1 MNNSIIVKHYILYY
15 IGDIAESVTDFMAAD
30 ITSTTITLSWS
41 PPTALVPISYEI
53 DHRCRRLCESSLGNV
68 ERDEAVTSPHQST
81 GITPYTQCGFNLIG
95 VYGAE
100 IDYLTTNYLATT
112 SFAGKVLLIF
122 FYCIIIHTA
131 PTASVSN
138 ITFSSVESVSM
149 NVSWGEVPCNGR
161 NGPITGYYLIYTNIT
176 SNTSYT
182 VNITGGN
189 NRMYTLTGLIPYTNY
204 TVSIIPYNYD
214 MTGPARQAIQL
225 TPRK

>member
-1 MNNSIIVKHYILYY
+1 MHYL
-15 IGDIAESVTDFMAAD
+15 GDLTHSVTDFMATD

-53 DHRCRRLCESSLGNV
+53 TRQCRILSCESSLGSPKN
-68 ERDEAVTSPHQST
+68 DLSVTSPHQST
-81 GITPYTQCGFNLIG
+81 DITPYTQCLFNLIG
-95 VYGAE
+95 HYGA
-100 IDYLTTNYLATT
+100 DYAHLTIIYFATT
-112 SFAGKVLLIF
+112 LFTGKVLFLYLLLF
-122 FYCIIIHTA
+122 IHTG

-149 NVSWGEVPCNGR
+149 IVSWNEVPCNGR
-161 NGPITGYYLIYTNIT
+161 NGPITGYYLTYTNIN

-225 TPRK
+225 TDESSKPMRY

>member
-1 MNNSIIVKHYILYY
+1 
-15 IGDIAESVTDFMAAD
+15 MATD

-53 DHRCRRLCESSLGNV
+53 DRRCRRLCESSLGST
-68 ERDEAVTSPHQST
+68 ERNEAVTSPHQST
-81 GITPYTQCGFNLIG
+81 DTTPYTQCGFSLIG
-95 VYGAE
+95 VYGAKTV
-100 IDYLTTNYLATT
+100 YLTTNYSATT
-112 SFAGKVLLIF
+112 PLAGRYYLYSFIALFIL
-122 FYCIIIHTA
+122 TA
-131 PTASVSN
+131 PTTSVNN

-149 NVSWGEVPCNGR
+149 IVSWGEVPCNGR
-161 NGPITGYYLIYTNIT
+161 NGPIIGYYLTYTNIT

-189 NRMYTLTGLIPYTNY
+189 NTMYTLTGLIPYTNY

-225 TPRK
+225 TDESSKSMRY